1 MQTYIESKE
10 LRRVVIR
17 LQKAH
22 SSFFYFIME
31 SNDNIAFYS
40 TLKESIDRDHR
51 DVQVTVTP
59 EFSKSLDNII
69 KHFETRYPVEYIS
82 DIIINED

>member
-1 MQTYIESKE
+1 METYIESKK

-40 TLKESIDRDHR
+40 TLKESSDREHR

-59 EFSKSLDNII
+59 ELSNALNSII
-69 KHFETRYPVEYIS
+69 NHFETRYPVEFIS
-82 DIIINED
+82 DVIIDED

>member
-1 MQTYIESKE
+1 MQSYIESKK

-40 TLKESIDRDHR
+40 TLKESSDRDHR
-51 DVQVTVTP
+51 DVEVTVTP
-59 EFSKSLDNII
+59 ELSESLNNII
-69 KHFETRYPVEYIS
+69 KHFETRYPVELIS
-82 DIIINED
+82 DLIINED